1 MELYWLVLGVLC
13 VWRLTHLL
21 NAEDGSGDLLVRFRR
36 RLGSGFWGGLM
47 DCFYCLSLWVA
58 VPLALLLGRDWKE
71 RLLLWPALSG
81 AAILL
86 ERATARPEV
95 LDPAAVHYQ
104 EEEENGDVLRQG
116 TTTTDGNVSGDWQR
130 KSAPDSSSH

>member
-21 NAEDGSGDLLVRFRR
+21 NAEDGPGDLLVRFRR

-58 VPLALLLGRDWKE
+58 APLALLLGREWKE

-104 EEEENGDVLRQG
+104 EEEENGDVLQQG

-130 KSAPDSSSH
+130 QSAPDSSSH